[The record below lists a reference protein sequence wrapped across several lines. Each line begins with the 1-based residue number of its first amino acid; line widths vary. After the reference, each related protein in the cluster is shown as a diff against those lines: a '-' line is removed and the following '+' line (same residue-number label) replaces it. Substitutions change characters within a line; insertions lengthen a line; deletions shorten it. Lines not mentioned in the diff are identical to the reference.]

1 MPLFFNGTTTGF
13 DEVPVGQIIAQASN
27 VKTGQNPAFTA
38 PDFLAFYP
46 QFKNAA
52 APDALPAGFSEGLNV
67 PDAVFDQFLTI
78 ANARVQEIRWH
89 SQWKMGMCLL
99 IAHYATLYLSATGD
113 VTPAGIIASAE
124 PPSLKTAE
132 SAGDVSASYDV
143 HAISDDFE
151 GFGDLKATTYGQQFA
166 SMARLLGKA
175 GMMVW

>member
-1 MPLFFNGTTTGF
+1 MPLFYNGTTTGF

-46 QFKNAA
+46 QLKNTAET
-52 APDALPAGFSEGLNV
+52 PPAGFSEGLSI
-67 PDAVFDQFLTI
+67 PDAVFDQFLAI
-78 ANARVQEIRWH
+78 ANARVQEVRWH

-99 IAHYATLYLSATGD
+99 IAHYATLYLSATAD
-113 VTPAGIIASAE
+113 TTPAGVIASAE

-166 SMARLLGKA
+166 SVASLLGKA